1 MGNMNQM
8 MRQAQA
14 MQRKLEQ
21 AQAEVAEEEIT
32 GQAGGGM
39 VAVTV
44 NGTGTTVKHISI
56 DPEAVDPDDPEMLAD
71 IVTAAVND
79 ALRAAKAFEEEQ
91 LGGIAGQMGLP
102 PGML

>member
-21 AQAEVAEEEIT
+21 KQAEIAEEEIS

-39 VAVTV
+39 VMVTV
-44 NGTGTTVKHISI
+44 TGTGDQVTSIAI
-56 DPEAVDPDDPEMLAD
+56 DPEAVDPDDVEMLAD
-71 IVTAAVND
+71 MVTAATNE
-79 ALRAAKAFEEEQ
+79 ALRAAREYEQEQ

>member
-1 MGNMNQM
+1 MNQM

-21 AQAEVAEEEIT
+21 AQAAIAEEEIT

-39 VAVTV
+39 VRATV
-44 NGTGTTVKHISI
+44 NGTGTEVRRIEL
-56 DPEAVDPDDPEMLAD
+56 DPAAVDPEDVELLAD
-71 IVTAAVND
+71 IVTAAVNE
-79 ALRAAKAFEEEQ
+79 ALRAAKAYEEEQ
-91 LGGIAGQMGLP
+91 LGGIAGQLGLP